1 MTELL
6 RDEQPVQLTGDELVD
21 WAVNASPDQAG
32 LLTAVQK
39 RYIEVRGR
47 RVMNL
52 QWPADFFKGS
62 IELTAANPSVD

>member
-6 RDEQPVQLTGDELVD
+6 HDERAVQLTGDELVG
-21 WAVNASPDQAG
+21 WAVNATPDQAG

-47 RVMNL
+47 RVLGL
-52 QWPADFFKGS
+52 QWPADFFRGS
-62 IELTAANPSVD
+62 VELCEKQAQID

>member
-6 RDEQPVQLTGDELVD
+6 HDERAVQLTGDELVG

-47 RVMNL
+47 RVMGL
-52 QWPADFFKGS
+52 QWPADFFQGS
-62 IELTAANPSVD
+62 VEATRADSSVD